1 MELRPT
7 TITGAMPPRLIINA
21 DDFGL
26 TPGINRAIIE
36 LHQAGVLTSA
46 TLMATGPA
54 FEDAV
59 TLALANPTLGVGCHL
74 VLVDGMP
81 LSHVESIPTLLGADG
96 KTFRPSAMDFA
107 QAALRGTIQP
117 EDIARETMTQIQKL
131 QRAGIDVTH
140 IDSHKHMHLFPAVAS
155 TVFHI
160 ANRCGVPSI
169 RNPIEPRWSSAM
181 AQTLARR
188 MWLRVFEQFA
198 GPFQKLTRE
207 ARGSELIPD
216 GTLGM
221 AATGTV
227 DATTLRQML
236 DCLVANYPDST
247 YEMLCHPGYNDA
259 DLDRQETKLRA
270 SREVEYRALLEV
282 IPEYSRTQ
290 DGVELIHYGSLGVP
304 GLQRASGQYS
314 RSTGYE
320 KVL

>member
-1 MELRPT
+1 
-7 TITGAMPPRLIINA
+7 MPPRLIINA

-54 FEDAV
+54 FDDAV
-59 TLALANPTLGVGCHL
+59 ALALANPTLGVGCHL

-81 LSHVESIPTLLGADG
+81 LSHAESIPTLLGGDG
-96 KTFRPSAMDFA
+96 KTFRASAMDFA
-107 QAALRGTIQP
+107 QAALRGTIRP
-117 EDIARETMTQIQKL
+117 EDIARETLAQIQKL

-140 IDSHKHMHLFPAVAS
+140 IDSHKHTHLFPAVAS

-169 RNPIEPRWSSAM
+169 RNPIEPRWSSSM

-198 GPFQKLTRE
+198 GSFQTLTRE
-207 ARGSELIPD
+207 ARNGELIPE

-221 AATGTV
+221 AATGTID
-227 DATTLRQML
+227 DATLRQML
-236 DCLVANYPDST
+236 DCLVAEHPKST

-259 DLDRQETKLRA
+259 DLDRQDTKLRA
-270 SREVEYRALLEV
+270 SREVEYAALLEV
-282 IPEYSRTQ
+282 IPEYSRTP

-314 RSTGYE
+314 RNTGYE

>member
-1 MELRPT
+1 
-7 TITGAMPPRLIINA
+7 MPPRLIINA

-26 TPGINRAIIE
+26 TPGINRAIVE

-59 TLALANPTLGVGCHL
+59 TLALDNPTLGVGCHL
-74 VLVDGMP
+74 VLVDGIP
-81 LSHVESIPTLLGADG
+81 ICHAESIPTLLGGDG
-96 KTFRPSAMDFA
+96 KTLRSSAMDFA

-117 EDIARETMTQIQKL
+117 EDIARETLAQIQKL

-140 IDSHKHMHLFPAVAS
+140 IDSHKHTHLFPSVAS

-160 ANRCGVPSI
+160 ANRCGIPAM
-169 RNPIEPRWSSAM
+169 RNPIEPRWSSSM
-181 AQTLARR
+181 APTLTRR
-188 MWLRVFEQFA
+188 LWLRMFENFSP
-198 GPFQKLTRE
+198 PFQKLTRE
-207 ARGSELIPD
+207 ARNGELIPD

-227 DATTLRQML
+227 DATMLRRML
-236 DCLVANYPDST
+236 DCLVANHPDST
-247 YEMLCHPGYNDA
+247 HEMLCHPGYNDV
-259 DLDRQETKLRA
+259 DLDRQQTRLRG
-270 SREVEYRALLEV
+270 SREVEYAALLEV
-282 IPEYSRTQ
+282 IPEYSRTV

-304 GLQRASGQYS
+304 GLQRASGQYT